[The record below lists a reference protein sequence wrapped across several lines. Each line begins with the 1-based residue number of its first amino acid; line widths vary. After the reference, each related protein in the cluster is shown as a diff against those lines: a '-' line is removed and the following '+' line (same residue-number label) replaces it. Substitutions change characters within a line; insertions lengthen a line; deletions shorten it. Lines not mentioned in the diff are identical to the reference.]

1 MLLLKKEPGM
11 WSKWACGVV
20 FVLAAALSACAPAND
35 TRPGNPAAA
44 PGSAR
49 PIDPTGWT
57 ITAPASGA
65 TNAVRVAFP
74 APLEPGLLP
83 ALGVLAPDGT
93 PLPGDV
99 FVGQDGRMW
108 QFTPRAAWPAGDYH
122 LAAFGKAMIPFSVR

>member
-1 MLLLKKEPGM
+1 MQSVFTRAATLAGILLAISSG
-11 WSKWACGVV
+11 
-20 FVLAAALSACAPAND
+20 ACAPAND
-35 TRPGNPAAA
+35 ARPGNAAVM
-44 PGSAR
+44 PGSDR

-57 ITAPASGA
+57 ITPPAAGA

-99 FVGQDGRMW
+99 FARQDGLSW
-108 QFTPRAAWPAGDYH
+108 QFTPKAAWPAGDDH
-122 LAAFGKAMIPFSVR
+122 LAAFGKAMVPFSGR